1 MEMMQMRLCINR
13 CIVLA
18 VTFLVLMNFYLA
30 PKSVVAYN
38 TKNLTTMNIMAKQD
52 ITKSVSKN

>member
-1 MEMMQMRLCINR
+1 MRMPMRLCLSR

-18 VTFLVLMNFYLA
+18 ITFLVLMNFYLA

-38 TKNLTTMNIMAKQD
+38 TKNLTTMNIMARQD
-52 ITKSVSKN
+52 ITKSINTN

>member
-1 MEMMQMRLCINR
+1 MPMRLCLSR

-18 VTFLVLMNFYLA
+18 ITFLVLMNFYLA

-38 TKNLTTMNIMAKQD
+38 TKNLTTMNIMARQD
-52 ITKSVSKN
+52 ITKSINTN

>member
-1 MEMMQMRLCINR
+1 MQLCLSR

-18 VTFLVLMNFYLA
+18 ITFLVLMNFYLA

-38 TKNLTTMNIMAKQD
+38 TKNLTTMNIMARQD
-52 ITKSVSKN
+52 ITKNINTN